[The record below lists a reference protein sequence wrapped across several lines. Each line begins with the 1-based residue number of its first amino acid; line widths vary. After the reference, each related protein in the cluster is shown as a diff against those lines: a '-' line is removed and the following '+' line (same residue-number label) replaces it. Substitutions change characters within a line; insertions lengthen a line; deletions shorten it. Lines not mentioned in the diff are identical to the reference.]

1 MTFAVRVWYSIG
13 VGQPTV
19 HKYVAYATKIKEA
32 IMKKIS
38 HAITLHGTWYKAYI
52 PLAYFNGCN
61 KLVKEKIKNTLR
73 NKTIQDYVRSL
84 YKIAR
89 LNRGY
94 ANIYSLT
101 YQIACKVCR
110 NNKIKELLP
119 GLYADYQQIS
129 KAITAPAQI
138 EQAIK
143 QTVKDLNFN
152 YLKQYHDKKTHT
164 IKLWTTQTVKSHI
177 GYLLTYNPNKSL
189 SFFADLLHTG
199 LDEPLTLDGL
209 TVWNVA
215 SSCTSLLDLKNKLSQ
230 IYTLKTTKHKYS
242 KDKHT
247 LVDGS
252 IYQMTVNGLRRVFI
266 IGNGDTVTEAN
277 DTYICERQQTGLQY
291 LYNLTSNYIYS
302 QRSADTIS
310 LQAPTSQ
317 DLTLAD
323 TLQDKSDARALQEFK
338 AYKSIIDDFYNT
350 YINTQFIK
358 PKTFAAYCQYLILKC
373 TGLADYSILARLGF
387 SATTLSKYKNQYSTM
402 FYDFVKNK

>member
-1 MTFAVRVWYSIG
+1 
-13 VGQPTV
+13 
-19 HKYVAYATKIKEA
+19 
-32 IMKKIS
+32 MKKIS

-52 PLAYFNGCN
+52 PLSCFNGCN
-61 KLVKEKIKNTLR
+61 KLVKEEIKNTLR

-94 ANIYSLT
+94 TNIYSLT

-110 NNKIKELLP
+110 NNKIRELLP

-143 QTVKDLNFN
+143 QTVKDLNFD
-152 YLKQYHDKKTHT
+152 YLKQYHDKKTHSV
-164 IKLWTTQTVKSHI
+164 KPWNTQTVKAHI

-199 LDEPLTLDGL
+199 LDEPLTVDGL

-215 SSCTSLLDLKNKLSQ
+215 KTSTSLLDLKSKLSKV
-230 IYTLKTTKHKYS
+230 YTLKTTKHKYN
-242 KDKHT
+242 KKIHT
-247 LVDGS
+247 LIDGS

-266 IGNGDTVTEAN
+266 IGNGDTVTETN
-277 DTYICERQQTGLQY
+277 DKYICERKQNGLQF
-291 LYNLTSNYIYS
+291 LYQSTSNYIYS

-338 AYKSIIDDFYNT
+338 AYISIINDYYNA
-350 YINTQFIK
+350 YIDTQYVNN
-358 PKTFAAYCQYLILKC
+358 KTFSKYCKYLTLKC
-373 TGLADYSILARLGF
+373 TGLADYSILAMLGF

-402 FYDFVKNK
+402 FYNFVKSK

>member
-1 MTFAVRVWYSIG
+1 
-13 VGQPTV
+13 
-19 HKYVAYATKIKEA
+19 
-32 IMKKIS
+32 MKKIS
-38 HAITLHGTWYKAYI
+38 HAITLYGTWYKAYI
-52 PLAYFNGCN
+52 PLSCFNGCN
-61 KLVKEKIKNTLR
+61 KLVKEEIKNTLR

-129 KAITAPAQI
+129 KAITASAQI
-138 EQAIK
+138 KQAIK
-143 QTVKDLNFN
+143 QTVKDLNFD
-152 YLKQYHDKKTHT
+152 YCKQYHDKKTHS
-164 IKLWTTQTVKSHI
+164 IKLWNTQTVKAHI

-189 SFFADLLHTG
+189 SFFADLLHIG

-209 TVWNVA
+209 TVWDVA
-215 SSCTSLLDLKNKLSQ
+215 SSCTSLLDLKGKLSQ
-230 IYTLKTTKHKYS
+230 IYTLKTTKHNY
-242 KDKHT
+242 DKKLHT

-266 IGNGDTVTEAN
+266 IGDGDTITETN
-277 DTYICERQQTGLQY
+277 DKYICERKQNGLQY
-291 LYNLTSNYIYS
+291 MYSNVRKYLYS

-317 DLTLAD
+317 DLTIAD
-323 TLQDKSDARALQEFK
+323 SLQDKSDARALREFK
-338 AYKSIIDDFYNT
+338 TYINIINDFYNT
-350 YINTQFIK
+350 YKDSTK
-358 PKTFAAYCQYLILKC
+358 VVPRTFYIYCQYLTVKC
-373 TGLADYSILARLGF
+373 MGLPDYKI
-387 SATTLSKYKNQYSTM
+387 YKKINITNKPLQRYKAMYNTM
-402 FYDFVKNK
+402 FYNFVKNK

>member
-1 MTFAVRVWYSIG
+1 
-13 VGQPTV
+13 
-19 HKYVAYATKIKEA
+19 
-32 IMKKIS
+32 MKKIK
-38 HAITLHGTWYKAYI
+38 HAYTLYGTWRKAYI
-52 PLAYFNGCN
+52 PSSYFNKCN
-61 KLVKEKIKNTLR
+61 KLVKDEVKNTLR

-177 GYLLTYNPNKSL
+177 GYLLTYSHNKSL

-266 IGNGDTVTEAN
+266 IGNGDTVTETN

-291 LYNLTSNYIYS
+291 MYNLTSNYIYS

-310 LQAPTSQ
+310 LQAPTAQ

-358 PKTFAAYCQYLILKC
+358 PKTFAAYCQYLMLKC

>member
-1 MTFAVRVWYSIG
+1 MLHM
-13 VGQPTV
+13 QQ
-19 HKYVAYATKIKEA
+19 KIKEA

-38 HAITLHGTWYKAYI
+38 HAITLYGTWHKAYI
-52 PLAYFNGCN
+52 PLSCFNGCN
-61 KLVKEKIKNTLR
+61 KLVKEEIKNTLR

-252 IYQMTVNGLRRVFI
+252 IYQMTVNGLRRVFV

-291 LYNLTSNYIYS
+291 MYNLTSNYIYS

-310 LQAPTSQ
+310 LQAPTAQ

-338 AYKSIIDDFYNT
+338 AYVNIINDFYSA
-350 YINTQFIK
+350 YK
-358 PKTFAAYCQYLILKC
+358 SSSKVVLKTFDIYCKYLILKC
-373 TGLADYSILARLGF
+373 IGLPDYKIYNKINITNKPLQR
-387 SATTLSKYKNQYSTM
+387 YKAMYSTM

>member
-1 MTFAVRVWYSIG
+1 M
-13 VGQPTV
+13 QQ
-19 HKYVAYATKIKEA
+19 KIKEA

-38 HAITLHGTWYKAYI
+38 HAITLYGTWYKAYI
-52 PLAYFNGCN
+52 PLSCFNGCN
-61 KLVKEKIKNTLR
+61 KLVKEEIKNTLR

-84 YKIAR
+84 YKIAQ

-138 EQAIK
+138 QQAIK
-143 QTVKDLNFN
+143 QTIKDLNFD
-152 YLKQYHDKKTHT
+152 YLKQYHDKKTHSV
-164 IKLWTTQTVKSHI
+164 KLWNAQTVKAHI

-199 LDEPLTLDGL
+199 LDEPLTVDGL

-215 SSCTSLLDLKNKLSQ
+215 KTSTSLLDLKSKLSKA
-230 IYTLKTTKHKYS
+230 YTLKTTKHKYN
-242 KDKHT
+242 KKIHT
-247 LVDGS
+247 LIDGS

-266 IGNGDTVTEAN
+266 IGNGDTVTETN
-277 DTYICERQQTGLQY
+277 DKYICERKQNGLQF
-291 LYNLTSNYIYS
+291 LYQSTSNYIYS

-323 TLQDKSDARALQEFK
+323 TLQDKSDARALQEFR
-338 AYKSIIDDFYNT
+338 AYISIINDYYNT
-350 YINTQFIK
+350 YIDTQYVNNT
-358 PKTFAAYCQYLILKC
+358 TFSKYCKYLTLKC

-402 FYDFVKNK
+402 FYNFVKNK

>member
-1 MTFAVRVWYSIG
+1 
-13 VGQPTV
+13 
-19 HKYVAYATKIKEA
+19 
-32 IMKKIS
+32 MKKIN
-38 HAITLHGTWYKAYI
+38 HAVTLYGTWHKAYI
-52 PLAYFNGCN
+52 PLSCFNGCN
-61 KLVKEKIKNTLR
+61 KLVKEEIKNTLR

-252 IYQMTVNGLRRVFI
+252 IYQMTVNGLRRVFV

-291 LYNLTSNYIYS
+291 MYNLTSNYIYS

-310 LQAPTSQ
+310 LQAPTAQ

-338 AYKSIIDDFYNT
+338 AYVNIINDFYSA
-350 YINTQFIK
+350 YK
-358 PKTFAAYCQYLILKC
+358 SSSKVVLKTFDIYCKYLILKC
-373 TGLADYSILARLGF
+373 IGLPDYKIYNKINITNKPLQR
-387 SATTLSKYKNQYSTM
+387 YKAMYSTM

>member
-1 MTFAVRVWYSIG
+1 
-13 VGQPTV
+13 
-19 HKYVAYATKIKEA
+19 
-32 IMKKIS
+32 MKKIS
-38 HAITLHGTWYKAYI
+38 HASTLHGTWHKAYI
-52 PLAYFNGCN
+52 PLSYFNGCN
-61 KLVKEKIKNTLR
+61 KLVKEEIKNTLR

-101 YQIACKVCR
+101 FQIACKVCR

-129 KAITAPAQI
+129 KAITAPDQI

-143 QTVKDLNFN
+143 QTVKDLNFD
-152 YLKQYHDKKTHT
+152 YCKQYHDKKTHT
-164 IKLWTTQTVKSHI
+164 IKLWTTQTIKSHI
-177 GYLLTYNPNKSL
+177 GYLLTYNSSKSL

-199 LDEPLTLDGL
+199 LDEPLTVDGL

-215 SSCTSLLDLKNKLSQ
+215 KTSSSLLDLKNKLSQ
-230 IYTLKTTKHKYS
+230 IYTLKTTKHNYS

-252 IYQMTVNGLRRVFI
+252 VFQMTVNGLRRVFV
-266 IGNGDTVTEAN
+266 IGPGDFVTETN
-277 DTYICERQQTGLQY
+277 DTYICERRQTGLQY
-291 LYNLTSNYIYS
+291 MYSLTSIYIYS
-302 QRSADTIS
+302 QRSSDTIS

-323 TLQDKSDARALQEFK
+323 TLQDKSDPCALQEFK
-338 AYKSIIDDFYNT
+338 TYKSIINDYYNT
-350 YINTQFIK
+350 YIDTQYVNNT
-358 PKTFAAYCQYLILKC
+358 TFYKYCKYLTLKC
-373 TGLADYSILARLGF
+373 TGLPDYKILTTIEC
-387 SATTLSKYKNQYSTM
+387 SAVTLNKYKHKYNGM
-402 FYDFVKNK
+402 FYDFVTNK

>member
-1 MTFAVRVWYSIG
+1 
-13 VGQPTV
+13 
-19 HKYVAYATKIKEA
+19 
-32 IMKKIS
+32 MKKIS
-38 HAITLHGTWYKAYI
+38 HAITLYGTWYKAYI
-52 PLAYFNGCN
+52 PLSGFNGCN
-61 KLVKEKIKNTLR
+61 KLVKEEIKNTLR

-138 EQAIK
+138 KQAIK
-143 QTVKDLNFN
+143 QTVKDLNFD
-152 YLKQYHDKKTHT
+152 YCKQYHDKKTHSV
-164 IKLWTTQTVKSHI
+164 KLWSAQTVKARI
-177 GYLLTYNPNKSL
+177 GFLLTYSPNKSL

-199 LDEPLTLDGL
+199 LDEPLTVDGL

-215 SSCTSLLDLKNKLSQ
+215 KTSTSLLDLKSKLSKV
-230 IYTLKTTKHKYS
+230 YTLKTTKHKYN
-242 KDKHT
+242 KKIHT
-247 LVDGS
+247 LIDGS
-252 IYQMTVNGLRRVFI
+252 VYQMTVNGLRRVFI
-266 IGNGDTVTEAN
+266 IGEGDTITETN
-277 DTYICERQQTGLQY
+277 DKYICERKQNGLQF
-291 LYNLTSNYIYS
+291 LYQLTSNYIYS

-373 TGLADYSILARLGF
+373 TGFADYSILARLGF

>member
-1 MTFAVRVWYSIG
+1 
-13 VGQPTV
+13 
-19 HKYVAYATKIKEA
+19 
-32 IMKKIS
+32 MKKIS
-38 HAITLHGTWYKAYI
+38 HAITLYGTWYKAYI
-52 PLAYFNGCN
+52 PLSCFNGCN
-61 KLVKEKIKNTLR
+61 KLVKEEIKNTLR

-143 QTVKDLNFN
+143 QTVKDLNFD
-152 YLKQYHDKKTHT
+152 YCKQYHDKKTHSV
-164 IKLWTTQTVKSHI
+164 KLWSAQTVKAHI
-177 GYLLTYNPNKSL
+177 GFLLTYSPNKSL

-199 LDEPLTLDGL
+199 LDEPLTVDGL

-215 SSCTSLLDLKNKLSQ
+215 KTSISLLDLKSKLSKV
-230 IYTLKTTKHKYS
+230 YTLKTTKHKYN
-242 KDKHT
+242 KKIHT
-247 LVDGS
+247 LIDGS
-252 IYQMTVNGLRRVFI
+252 VYQMTVNGLRRVFI
-266 IGNGDTVTEAN
+266 IGEGDTITETN
-277 DTYICERQQTGLQY
+277 DKYICERKQNGLQF
-291 LYNLTSNYIYS
+291 LYQLTSNYIYS

-310 LQAPTSQ
+310 LQAPTAQ

-323 TLQDKSDARALQEFK
+323 TLQDKLDARALQEFK
-338 AYKSIIDDFYNT
+338 TYVNIITDFYNT
-350 YINTQFIK
+350 YIDTIYVNDT
-358 PKTFAAYCQYLILKC
+358 TFYKYCKYLTLKC
-373 TGLADYSILARLGF
+373 TGLPDYQILARLGF
-387 SATTLSKYKNQYSTM
+387 SAVTLSKYKNKYNTM
-402 FYDFVKNK
+402 FYNFVKNK

>member
-1 MTFAVRVWYSIG
+1 
-13 VGQPTV
+13 
-19 HKYVAYATKIKEA
+19 
-32 IMKKIS
+32 MKKIS
-38 HAITLHGTWYKAYI
+38 HAITLYGTWYKAYI
-52 PLAYFNGCN
+52 PLSCFNGCN
-61 KLVKEKIKNTLR
+61 KLVKEEIKNTLR

-94 ANIYSLT
+94 TNIYSLT

-110 NNKIKELLP
+110 NNKIRELLP

-143 QTVKDLNFN
+143 QTVKDLNFD
-152 YLKQYHDKKTHT
+152 YLKQYHDKKTHSV
-164 IKLWTTQTVKSHI
+164 KPWNTQTVKAHI

-199 LDEPLTLDGL
+199 LDEPLTVDGL

-215 SSCTSLLDLKNKLSQ
+215 KTSTSSLDLKSKLSKA
-230 IYTLKTTKHKYS
+230 YTLKTTKHKYN
-242 KDKHT
+242 KKIHT
-247 LVDGS
+247 LIDGS

-266 IGNGDTVTEAN
+266 IGNGDTVTETN
-277 DTYICERQQTGLQY
+277 DKYICERKQNGLQF
-291 LYNLTSNYIYS
+291 LYQSTSNYIYS

-338 AYKSIIDDFYNT
+338 AYISIINDYYNT
-350 YINTQFIK
+350 YIDTQYVNNT
-358 PKTFAAYCQYLILKC
+358 TFSKYCKYLTLKC

-402 FYDFVKNK
+402 FYNFVKNK

>member
-1 MTFAVRVWYSIG
+1 
-13 VGQPTV
+13 
-19 HKYVAYATKIKEA
+19 
-32 IMKKIS
+32 MKKIN
-38 HAITLHGTWYKAYI
+38 HAITLYGTWYKAYI
-52 PLAYFNGCN
+52 PLSYFNGCN
-61 KLVKEKIKNTLR
+61 KLVKEEIKNTLR
-73 NKTIQDYVRSL
+73 NKTIQAYVRSL

-89 LNRGY
+89 SNRGY
-94 ANIYSLT
+94 AHIYGLT

-143 QTVKDLNFN
+143 QTVKDLNFD

-164 IKLWTTQTVKSHI
+164 IKLWTTQTVKTHI
-177 GYLLTYNPNKSL
+177 SFLLTYSPNKSL

-199 LDEPLTLDGL
+199 LDESLTLDGL

-230 IYTLKTTKHKYS
+230 VYTLKTTKHKYN

-266 IGNGDTVTEAN
+266 IGNGDTVTETN
-277 DTYICERQQTGLQY
+277 DTYICERQQNGLQY
-291 LYNLTSNYIYS
+291 MYSLTSNYIYS

-338 AYKSIIDDFYNT
+338 AYISIINDYYNT
-350 YINTQFIK
+350 YIDTQYVNNT
-358 PKTFAAYCQYLILKC
+358 TFSKYCKYLTLKC
-373 TGLADYSILARLGF
+373 TGLPDYKIL
-387 SATTLSKYKNQYSTM
+387 TTLECSAVTLNKYKHKYNTM

>member
-1 MTFAVRVWYSIG
+1 
-13 VGQPTV
+13 
-19 HKYVAYATKIKEA
+19 
-32 IMKKIS
+32 MKKIS
-38 HAITLHGTWYKAYI
+38 HAITLYGTWHKAYI
-52 PLAYFNGCN
+52 PLSYFNGCN
-61 KLVKEKIKNTLR
+61 KLVADAVRRTLR
-73 NKTIQDYVRSL
+73 TKDIQAYVYGL
-84 YKIAR
+84 YKSAR
-89 LNRGY
+89 VNRGY
-94 ANIYSLT
+94 NIMYTLT

-138 EQAIK
+138 VQAIK

-152 YLKQYHDKKTHT
+152 YLKQYHDKKTHS
-164 IKLWTTQTVKSHI
+164 IKLWNTQTVKAHI

-215 SSCTSLLDLKNKLSQ
+215 SSCTSLLDLKNKLNQ
-230 IYTLKTTKHKYS
+230 IYTLKTTKHNYS

-252 IYQMTVNGLRRVFI
+252 VYQMTVNGLRRVFI
-266 IGNGDTVTEAN
+266 IGNGDTVTETN
-277 DTYICERQQTGLQY
+277 DTYICERRQTGLQY
-291 LYNLTSNYIYS
+291 MYSLTSNYIYS
-302 QRSADTIS
+302 QRSADAIS

-323 TLQDKSDARALQEFK
+323 TLQDKSDSCALQEFK
-338 AYKSIIDDFYNT
+338 TYKSIINDYYNT
-350 YINTQFIK
+350 YIDTQYVNNT
-358 PKTFAAYCQYLILKC
+358 TFYKYCKYLTLKC
-373 TGLADYSILARLGF
+373 TGLPDYKIL
-387 SATTLSKYKNQYSTM
+387 TTLECSTVTLNKYKHKYNTM
-402 FYDFVKNK
+402 FYDFVTNK

>member
-1 MTFAVRVWYSIG
+1 
-13 VGQPTV
+13 
-19 HKYVAYATKIKEA
+19 
-32 IMKKIS
+32 MKKIN
-38 HAITLHGTWYKAYI
+38 HAVTLYGTWYKAYI
-52 PLAYFNGCN
+52 PLSYFNGCN
-61 KLVKEKIKNTLR
+61 KLVKEEIKNTLR

-143 QTVKDLNFN
+143 QTVKDLNCN

-164 IKLWTTQTVKSHI
+164 IKLWTTQTAKSHI

-291 LYNLTSNYIYS
+291 MYNLTSNYIYS

-310 LQAPTSQ
+310 LQAPTAQ

-358 PKTFAAYCQYLILKC
+358 PKTFAAYCQYLMLKC

>member
-1 MTFAVRVWYSIG
+1 
-13 VGQPTV
+13 
-19 HKYVAYATKIKEA
+19 
-32 IMKKIS
+32 MKKIN
-38 HAITLHGTWYKAYI
+38 HAVTLYGTWYKAYI
-52 PLAYFNGCN
+52 PLSCFNGCN
-61 KLVKEKIKNTLR
+61 KLVKEEIKNTLR

-89 LNRGY
+89 LNRGH

-252 IYQMTVNGLRRVFI
+252 IYQMTVNGLRRVFV

-291 LYNLTSNYIYS
+291 MYNLTSNYIYS

-310 LQAPTSQ
+310 LQAPTAQ

-338 AYKSIIDDFYNT
+338 AYVNIINDFYSA
-350 YINTQFIK
+350 YK
-358 PKTFAAYCQYLILKC
+358 SSSKVVLKTFDIYCKYLILKC
-373 TGLADYSILARLGF
+373 IGLPDYKIYNKINITNKPLQR
-387 SATTLSKYKNQYSTM
+387 YKAMYSTM

>member
-1 MTFAVRVWYSIG
+1 
-13 VGQPTV
+13 
-19 HKYVAYATKIKEA
+19 
-32 IMKKIS
+32 MKKIS
-38 HAITLHGTWYKAYI
+38 HAITLYGTWYKAYI
-52 PLAYFNGCN
+52 PLSCFNGCN
-61 KLVKEKIKNTLR
+61 KLVKEEIKNTLR

-143 QTVKDLNFN
+143 QTVKDLNFD
-152 YLKQYHDKKTHT
+152 YCKQYHDKKTHSV
-164 IKLWTTQTVKSHI
+164 KLWSAQTVKAHI
-177 GYLLTYNPNKSL
+177 GYLLTYSPNKSL

-209 TVWNVA
+209 TVWDVA
-215 SSCTSLLDLKNKLSQ
+215 KSSSSLLDLKDKLSQ
-230 IYTLKTTKHKYS
+230 IYTLKTTKHNY
-242 KDKHT
+242 DKKIHT
-247 LVDGS
+247 LVDSS
-252 IYQMTVNGLRRVFI
+252 IYQLTVNGLRRVFI
-266 IGNGDTVTEAN
+266 IGEGDTITETDN
-277 DTYICERQQTGLQY
+277 KFICKRRQNGLQFIY
-291 LYNLTSNYIYS
+291 QLTSNYIYS

-317 DLTLAD
+317 DLTIAD
-323 TLQDKSDARALQEFK
+323 SLQDKSDARALREFK
-338 AYKSIIDDFYNT
+338 TYISIINDFYYT
-350 YINTQFIK
+350 YKDSTK
-358 PKTFAAYCQYLILKC
+358 VVPRTFYIYCQYLTVKC
-373 TGLADYSILARLGF
+373 MGLPDYKI
-387 SATTLSKYKNQYSTM
+387 YKKINITNKPLQRYKAMYNTM
-402 FYDFVKNK
+402 FYNFVKNK

>member
-1 MTFAVRVWYSIG
+1 
-13 VGQPTV
+13 
-19 HKYVAYATKIKEA
+19 
-32 IMKKIS
+32 MKKIS
-38 HAITLHGTWYKAYI
+38 HAITLYGTWYKAYI
-52 PLAYFNGCN
+52 PLSCFNGCN
-61 KLVKEKIKNTLR
+61 KLVKEEIKNTLR

-143 QTVKDLNFN
+143 QTVKDLNFD
-152 YLKQYHDKKTHT
+152 YCKQYHDKKTHS
-164 IKLWTTQTVKSHI
+164 IKLWNTQTVKAHI
-177 GYLLTYNPNKSL
+177 GYLLTYNPNQSL

-199 LDEPLTLDGL
+199 LDEPLTVDGL

-215 SSCTSLLDLKNKLSQ
+215 KSSTSLLDLKSKLSQ
-230 IYTLKTTKHKYS
+230 IFTLKTTKHNYS

-247 LVDGS
+247 LIDGS
-252 IYQMTVNGLRRVFI
+252 IYQMTVNGLCRVFI
-266 IGNGDTVTEAN
+266 IGHGDTVTETE
-277 DTYICERQQTGLQY
+277 DKYICERQQNGLQY
-291 LYNLTSNYIYS
+291 MYSLTSTYIYS

-338 AYKSIIDDFYNT
+338 AYISIINDYYNT
-350 YINTQFIK
+350 YIDTQYVNNT
-358 PKTFAAYCQYLILKC
+358 TFSKYCKYLTLKC
-373 TGLADYSILARLGF
+373 TGLPDYKIL
-387 SATTLSKYKNQYSTM
+387 TTLECSAVTLNKYKHKYHTM
-402 FYDFVKNK
+402 FYDFVTNK

>member
-1 MTFAVRVWYSIG
+1 
-13 VGQPTV
+13 
-19 HKYVAYATKIKEA
+19 
-32 IMKKIS
+32 MKKIS
-38 HAITLHGTWYKAYI
+38 HAITLYGTWYKAYI
-52 PLAYFNGCN
+52 PLSCFNGCN
-61 KLVKEKIKNTLR
+61 KLVKEEIKNTLR

-215 SSCTSLLDLKNKLSQ
+215 SSCISLLDLKNKLSQ

-252 IYQMTVNGLRRVFI
+252 IYQMTVNGLRRVFV

-291 LYNLTSNYIYS
+291 MYNLTSNYIYS

-310 LQAPTSQ
+310 LQAPTAQ

-338 AYKSIIDDFYNT
+338 AYVNIINDFYSA
-350 YINTQFIK
+350 YK
-358 PKTFAAYCQYLILKC
+358 SSSKVVLKTFDIYCKYLILKC
-373 TGLADYSILARLGF
+373 IGLPDYKIYNKINITNKPLQR
-387 SATTLSKYKNQYSTM
+387 YKAMYSTM